1 MKKEAVIMIGTLV
14 GIEETVELRP
24 TMALRE
30 GV

>member
-1 MKKEAVIMIGTLV
+1 MKKEAVMIGALV